1 MALSRILF
9 GPLAVLRWGGLPWIA
24 QDDRVMGGVSESQ
37 ARETPSGALVF
48 EGVLRHERN
57 GGFASVRMDL
67 AAAAAAD
74 ADLAAVLRG
83 GRGVTINT
91 RGDGNTY
98 LFRASRVGVSD
109 GVYYSCRVAT
119 QRGAATTTTCL
130 LEDMVPR
137 WRGREVDAPRIT
149 AGEQL
154 TTCGFMITKDGGQ
167 QGDFALEVLSMA
179 VVV

>member
-24 QDDRVMGGVSESQ
+24 QDDRVMGGLSESQ

-74 ADLAAVLRG
+74 ADLAAVLQPLASWPHTSAIDLLLAPD
-83 GRGVTINT
+83 GRRLEHPSGSLEPEL
-91 RGDGNTY
+91 RPLGDLTPSGEERCPR
-98 LFRASRVGVSD
+98 LELRA
-109 GVYYSCRVAT
+109 
-119 QRGAATTTTCL
+119 GAFL
-130 LEDMVPR
+130 R
-137 WRGREVDAPRIT
+137 WCA
-149 AGEQL
+149 
-154 TTCGFMITKDGGQ
+154 
-167 QGDFALEVLSMA
+167 
-179 VVV
+179 